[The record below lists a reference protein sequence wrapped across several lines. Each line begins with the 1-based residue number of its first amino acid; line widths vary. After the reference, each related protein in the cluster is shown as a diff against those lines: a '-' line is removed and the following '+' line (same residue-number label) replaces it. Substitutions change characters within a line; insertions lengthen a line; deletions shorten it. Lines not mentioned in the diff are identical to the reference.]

1 MRAWPATLLC
11 AATGCAQI
19 FGLDTTTSAPDA
31 NVDRASL
38 QIQRVSVGATVIKAP
53 QDLTGQTASFYQDD
67 GAGALIKVAGE
78 LGPMDTFTAPINT
91 GTPAVMFT
99 LPDMTSHYFAT
110 PARAQKGSYTV
121 FEHPNPEPAAATA
134 KIMLSATLPS
144 PYTGTEQFY
153 LYSVGA
159 WTQHQLTAAELP
171 DPLASSTTIA
181 PTAPID
187 YSSFSSIFDP
197 TMKTRIIASD
207 YLLLLRYQNAT
218 LTGVMQSQFEQSDMT
233 DPVSGSMTAVNATD
247 SVSVMIDPA
256 GYSTRFSAVRPA
268 PSGLGMAWYLTA
280 APGASVGATSGVQ
293 LKSGG
298 AAMTDTMVT
307 TMFANPFESLS
318 WKSLFIYITSTNRM
332 TAYTYMGMPVALGAG
347 MTQVFEKGSMTAVTM
362 PAGLPITVRANLTTL
377 TTDGMSVMLDLTKP
391 VEISAD
397 IDRTSGISAYAVTLS
412 EIQPN
417 GSLEAVTTAAFTG
430 MPKINLPQELFSVGK
445 TYVIRFTTYAGAF
458 TAAATGDFQTFTLP
472 YSSAYLDSGAFTVVD
487 Q

>member
-1 MRAWPATLLC
+1 
-11 AATGCAQI
+11 
-19 FGLDTTTSAPDA
+19 
-31 NVDRASL
+31 
-38 QIQRVSVGATVIKAP
+38 
-53 QDLTGQTASFYQDD
+53 
-67 GAGALIKVAGE
+67 
-78 LGPMDTFTAPINT
+78 
-91 GTPAVMFT
+91 
-99 LPDMTSHYFAT
+99 
-110 PARAQKGSYTV
+110 
-121 FEHPNPEPAAATA
+121 
-134 KIMLSATLPS
+134 
-144 PYTGTEQFY
+144 
-153 LYSVGA
+153 
-159 WTQHQLTAAELP
+159 
-171 DPLASSTTIA
+171 
-181 PTAPID
+181 
-187 YSSFSSIFDP
+187 
-197 TMKTRIIASD
+197 
-207 YLLLLRYQNAT
+207 
-218 LTGVMQSQFEQSDMT
+218 
-233 DPVSGSMTAVNATD
+233 
-247 SVSVMIDPA
+247 
-256 GYSTRFSAVRPA
+256 
-268 PSGLGMAWYLTA
+268 
-280 APGASVGATSGVQ
+280 VQ